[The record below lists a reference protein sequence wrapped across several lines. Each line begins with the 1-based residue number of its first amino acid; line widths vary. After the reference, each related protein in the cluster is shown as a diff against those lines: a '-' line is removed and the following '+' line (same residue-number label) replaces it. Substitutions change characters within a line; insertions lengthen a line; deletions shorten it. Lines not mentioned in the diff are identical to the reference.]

1 MSKERA
7 PASFEEACYAVGMEI
22 ERLVIDKQKDYGQ
35 ENILAFGDKGIVV
48 RLWDK
53 VSRLKNLVWL
63 FKGSAPKNEPITDTY
78 REIAGYAIIAIMLE
92 RGWFNLELKE
102 K

>member
-1 MSKERA
+1 MIEPK
-7 PASFEEACYAVGMEI
+7 SFEEACYAVGMEI

-53 VSRLKNLVWL
+53 VSRLKNLVWNDR
-63 FKGSAPKNEPITDTY
+63 SPKNESIIDTY
-78 REIAGYAIIAIMLE
+78 SDIAGYAIIAIMLE

>member
-1 MSKERA
+1 MKE
-7 PASFEEACYAVGMEI
+7 PKSFEEACYVGGLEI
-22 ERLVIDKQKDYGQ
+22 ERVVVDKQKDYGQ

-53 VSRLKNLVWL
+53 ASRLKNLVWS
-63 FKGSAPKNEPITDTY
+63 GRSPKNESITDTY
-78 REIAGYAIIAIMLE
+78 RDIAGYAIIAIMLE

>member
-1 MSKERA
+1 MKD
-7 PASFEEACYAVGMEI
+7 PKSFEEACYAVGMEI

-35 ENILAFGDKGIVV
+35 ENILAFADKGITV

-53 VSRLKNLVWL
+53 ISRLKNLVWN
-63 FKGSAPKNEPITDTY
+63 GNSPKNESITDTY
-78 REIAGYAIIAIMLE
+78 RDIAGYAIIAIMLE
-92 RGWFNLELKE
+92 RGWFTLKIKE

>member
-1 MSKERA
+1 MKD
-7 PASFEEACYAVGMEI
+7 PKSFEEACYAVGMEI

-35 ENILAFGDKGIVV
+35 ENILAFGGKGITV

-53 VSRLKNLVWL
+53 ISRLKNLVWN
-63 FKGSAPKNEPITDTY
+63 SNSPKNESITDTY
-78 REIAGYAIIAIMLE
+78 RDIAGYAIIAIMLE
-92 RGWFNLELKE
+92 LGWFTLKIKE

>member
-35 ENILAFGDKGIVV
+35 ENILAFGD
-48 RLWDK
+48 
-53 VSRLKNLVWL
+53 
-63 FKGSAPKNEPITDTY
+63 
-78 REIAGYAIIAIMLE
+78 
-92 RGWFNLELKE
+92 
-102 K
+102 

>member
-1 MSKERA
+1 MKE
-7 PASFEEACYAVGMEI
+7 PKSFEEACYAVGFEL
-22 ERLVIDKQKDYGQ
+22 ERLVIEKQKDYGQ

-48 RLWDK
+48 RLWDN
-53 VSRLKNLVWL
+53 VSRLKNLVWNDR
-63 FKGSAPKNEPITDTY
+63 SPKNESIIDTY
-78 REIAGYAIIAIMLE
+78 SDIAGYAIIAIMLE